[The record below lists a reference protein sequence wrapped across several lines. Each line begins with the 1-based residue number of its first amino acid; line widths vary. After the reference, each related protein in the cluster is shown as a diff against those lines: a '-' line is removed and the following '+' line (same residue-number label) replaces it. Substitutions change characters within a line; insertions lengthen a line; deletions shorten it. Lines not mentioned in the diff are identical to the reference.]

1 MKSEKWLDV
10 GCGIDKVQGAI
21 GVDRI
26 KLPGVDVVHDLDI
39 YPWPFENDSFDH
51 IVCKHSLGHLHDL
64 IRCMEELYRIGRSGG
79 IVEIIAP
86 HYASDNFNTDP
97 THKISFGIRSL
108 DYFIDGTVL
117 RERYR
122 YSPVSFSLIKRQIS
136 FREPKTDF
144 RKKTRSN
151 PFKVLGL
158 ESLVNT
164 FPRIYER
171 FFVYWIPPSEVY
183 FKILISK

>member
-1 MKSEKWLDV
+1 MKNEKCLDV
-10 GCGIDKVQGAI
+10 DCGIDKLQGVL

-39 YPWPFENDSFDH
+39 YTWPFENDSFDH
-51 IVCKHSLGHLHDL
+51 IVYKYFLGHLHDL
-64 IRCMEELYRIGRSGG
+64 IRCMEELYRIGRSRG

-97 THKISFGIRSL
+97 THKISFGIWSL

-122 YSPVSFSLIKRQIS
+122 YSPVSFPLIKRQIS
-136 FREPKTDF
+136 LSRAQNRLSE
-144 RKKTRSN
+144 RN
-151 PFKVLGL
+151 KVKSAQG
-158 ESLVNT
+158 SG
-164 FPRIYER
+164 PRITAQHFSSFIR
-171 FFVYWIPPSEVY
+171 TFFVYWIPPSEVY